1 MPLPV
6 FGQQL
11 IDLFGGVPDFVD
23 RYVVIQSV
31 DNACQ
36 IFAHFRRFVPGPCDE
51 LRCPVG
57 QVGRDDLCYIAL
69 LIIFIKFAEAVCE
82 ESEGGAYKYI
92 LCAAFFYLLGDIQHA
107 FAGRDHIID
116 NDDIL
121 PGYGIAEEFMG
132 DDRIFP
138 LTITE

>member
-36 IFAHFRRFVPGPCDE
+36 KMCIRDRSEPMALISAICSTDESDDNTAGFIIDE
-51 LRCPVG
+51 L
-57 QVGRDDLCYIAL
+57 LCIN
-69 LIIFIKFAEAVCE
+69 FI
-82 ESEGGAYKYI
+82 S
-92 LCAAFFYLLGDIQHA
+92 
-107 FAGRDHIID
+107 
-116 NDDIL
+116 
-121 PGYGIAEEFMG
+121 
-132 DDRIFP
+132 
-138 LTITE
+138 